1 MTTDQLRKS
10 ILQQAIQGKLVPQDP
25 NDEPASVLLERIRE
39 EKARLVKEKKIKKE
53 KNPSII
59 FRGEDNSHYEKF
71 ILTGEVKCIDDEIP
85 FDLPK
90 GWEWCRLGDVAE
102 YRKGPFGSSLTKS
115 MFVPFSSSSIKVY
128 EQKNAIQKDFSLGE
142 YYITEEKFNEM
153 IAFRVLPNDIIV
165 SCAGTIGETYIL
177 PMNAP
182 LGIINQALMRVS
194 LFEQG
199 MSEYWRWLFEYVMV
213 RDSLMKG
220 AGSAIKNIPPFEYLK
235 NILIPLPPLAEQQ
248 RIVAKI
254 EELMPL
260 VEQYGKAQ
268 SELEILNSN
277 IREQLKKSILQYA
290 IEGKLVPQYEEDG
303 TAEDLLQEIQV
314 EKQRLYTEGKLK
326 KKDLTHSTIFRGED
340 NKYFEKKGEEI
351 ICIDEEI
358 PFEIPDSWEWVRL
371 ADISIF
377 LSRGK
382 SPKYSNVKQIPVF
395 AQKCNLKSG
404 GISLDEVKFLDAS
417 ILPKW
422 KDEYKLRHQ
431 DILVNSTGTGTV
443 GRIGIFSESLLR
455 NYPFI
460 VPDSHISVVRLSS
473 ACNPLYVFNVL
484 SSHTVQNYI
493 EDNLAGSTNQKE
505 LYIGTLGKLLIP
517 LPPLIE
523 QQKIIHKIEVV
534 ASIMSR

>member
-1 MTTDQLRKS
+1 MEPCYYNSESKGIPYITGASNVKNGHLIVNRWTESPVTISKHGELILTCKGTIGALAFNDIGDVHIARQMMSISSPLDLVYLREFIDSHILRLEHRAKS
-10 ILQQAIQGKLVPQDP
+10 IIPGISREDIL
-25 NDEPASVLLERIRE
+25 SVLL
-39 EKARLVKEKKIKKE
+39 A
-53 KNPSII
+53 
-59 FRGEDNSHYEKF
+59 
-71 ILTGEVKCIDDEIP
+71 
-85 FDLPK
+85 
-90 GWEWCRLGDVAE
+90 
-102 YRKGPFGSSLTKS
+102 
-115 MFVPFSSSSIKVY
+115 
-128 EQKNAIQKDFSLGE
+128 
-142 YYITEEKFNEM
+142 
-153 IAFRVLPNDIIV
+153 
-165 SCAGTIGETYIL
+165 
-177 PMNAP
+177 
-182 LGIINQALMRVS
+182 
-194 LFEQG
+194 
-199 MSEYWRWLFEYVMV
+199 
-213 RDSLMKG
+213 
-220 AGSAIKNIPPFEYLK
+220 
-235 NILIPLPPLAEQQ
+235 LPPLAEQQ

-268 SELEILNSN
+268 SELEALNSN
-277 IREQLKKSILQYA
+277 IREQLKKSVLQYA
-290 IEGKLVPQYEEDG
+290 IEGKLVPQCKEDG
-303 TAEDLLQEIQV
+303 TAEDLLQEIHT

-326 KKDLTHSTIFRGED
+326 KKDLAPSTIFRGED
-340 NKYFEKKGEEI
+340 NKYFEKKGKEI

-358 PFEIPDSWEWVRL
+358 PFEIPDSWEWIRL

-417 ILPKW
+417 TLPKW

-517 LPPLIE
+517 LPPMIE

>member
-1 MTTDQLRKS
+1 MTADQLRKS

-90 GWEWCRLGDVAE
+90 GWEWCRLGEVAE

-115 MFVPFSSSSIKVY
+115 MFVPFSSTSIKVY

-182 LGIINQALMRVS
+182 FGIINQALMRVS

-199 MSEYWRWLFEYVMV
+199 MSEYWRWLFKYVMV

-235 NILIPLPPLAEQQ
+235 NILIPLPPLSEQQ
-248 RIVAKI
+248 RIVTKI
-254 EELMPL
+254 EELIPL

-268 SELEILNSN
+268 SELEALNSN
-277 IREQLKKSILQYA
+277 IREQLKKSVLQYA
-290 IEGKLVPQYEEDG
+290 IEGKLVPQCEEDG
-303 TAEDLLQEIQV
+303 TAEDLLQEIQA

-326 KKDLTHSTIFRGED
+326 KKDLTPSTIFRGED
-340 NKYFEKKGEEI
+340 NKYFEKKGEEF

-358 PFEIPDSWEWVRL
+358 PFDIPDSWEWVRL
-371 ADISIF
+371 GCISKFSIGKTPERGNSRYWENGVYPWVSISDMKPNEYIHSTREKVSQDAVDKCFGDIS
-377 LSRGK
+377 
-382 SPKYSNVKQIPVF
+382 PK
-395 AQKCNLKSG
+395 G
-404 GISLDEVKFLDAS
+404 SLLMSFKLTIGRTS
-417 ILPKW
+417 IL
-422 KDEYKLRHQ
+422 Q
-431 DILVNSTGTGTV
+431 M
-443 GRIGIFSESLLR
+443 ESYHNEAIVTLTPFIDLNYTLR
-455 NYPFI
+455 NYLFYILPVTSNMGESNDAI
-460 VPDSHISVVRLSS
+460 KGKTLNSKSL
-473 ACNPLYVFNVL
+473 FN
-484 SSHTVQNYI
+484 I
-493 EDNLAGSTNQKE
+493 
-505 LYIGTLGKLLIP
+505 LIP

>member
-1 MTTDQLRKS
+1 MTADQLRKS

-90 GWEWCRLGDVAE
+90 GWEWCRLGEIGELINGRAYKKE
-102 YRKGPFGSSLTKS
+102 ELLKTGKYRVLRVGNLFTNNEWFYSNLELPKEKYCQAGDLLYAWSASFGPYIWNGAKTIFHYHIWNVRYNQSIVTRDYLYYFLEFDK
-115 MFVPFSSSSIKVY
+115 SSIR
-128 EQKNAIQKDFSLGE
+128 NSTTG
-142 YYITEEKFNEM
+142 TTM
-153 IAFRVLPNDIIV
+153 IHISMEN
-165 SCAGTIGETYIL
+165 
-177 PMNAP
+177 MNP
-182 LGIINQALMRVS
+182 R
-194 LFEQG
+194 F
-199 MSEYWRWLFEYVMV
+199 
-213 RDSLMKG
+213 
-220 AGSAIKNIPPFEYLK
+220 
-235 NILIPLPPLAEQQ
+235 IPLPPLAEQQ

-268 SELEILNSN
+268 SKLETLNSN
-277 IREQLKKSILQYA
+277 IREQLKKSVLQYA
-290 IEGKLVPQYEEDG
+290 IEGKLVPQCEEDG
-303 TAEDLLQEIQV
+303 TAEDLLQEIQA

-358 PFEIPDSWEWVRL
+358 PFDIPDSWEWVRL
-371 ADISIF
+371 GCISKFSIGKTPERGNSRYWENGVYPWVSISDMKPNEYIHSTREKVSQDAVDKCFGDIS
-377 LSRGK
+377 
-382 SPKYSNVKQIPVF
+382 PK
-395 AQKCNLKSG
+395 G
-404 GISLDEVKFLDAS
+404 SLLMSFKLTIGRTS
-417 ILPKW
+417 IL
-422 KDEYKLRHQ
+422 Q
-431 DILVNSTGTGTV
+431 M
-443 GRIGIFSESLLR
+443 ESYHNEAIVTLTPFIDLNYTLR
-455 NYPFI
+455 NYLFYILPVTSNMGESNDAI
-460 VPDSHISVVRLSS
+460 KGKTLNSKSL
-473 ACNPLYVFNVL
+473 FN
-484 SSHTVQNYI
+484 I
-493 EDNLAGSTNQKE
+493 
-505 LYIGTLGKLLIP
+505 LIP
-517 LPPLIE
+517 LPPMIE